1 MAPATLAMLE
11 VPMGFRR
18 RRGVAVAQS
27 MPVKR
32 DTVDS
37 CFREVGFTQVIRA
50 APEPSSPQALIRA
63 QLALSTA

>member
-1 MAPATLAMLE
+1 MVTE
-11 VPMGFRR
+11 T
-18 RRGVAVAQS
+18 VAQS

-37 CFREVGFTQVIRA
+37 CFREAGFTLVVKA
-50 APEPSSPQALIRA
+50 APEPSSSQALIRV